1 MTEPIA
7 SVVVPAH
14 NEEQTIRRCLQGL
27 LAGADPHEVEVV
39 VVANACTD
47 DTANVAR
54 EAGVRVI
61 ETDTSRQGEC
71 PAPGGRR
78 MRTRFPRLY
87 LDADVEVG
95 IDTVRSIVKAFEEDG
110 VLACAP
116 ALHLDLTGTGH
127 IVRRVHRV
135 HAALIA
141 PHRALA
147 GVGLYALDERG
158 HARVFPLP
166 DVIADDEYVHRSFA
180 PAERR
185 VVESVCSV
193 VRPAPTVRAHLARR
207 GRVRLGNHQLDQMGH
222 PAPSGRLQAA
232 PLRKLVHAGDTNV
245 WDVLCYLAVTAVDRG
260 RFALRGPAPQS
271 ASWVSP
277 RSDRAASAPRI
288 R

>member
-1 MTEPIA
+1 MAEPIA
-7 SVVVPAH
+7 SMVIPAH
-14 NEEQTIRRCLQGL
+14 NEGQTIQRCLQGL
-27 LAGADPHEVEVV
+27 LSGAHPHEVDVV

-47 DTANVAR
+47 DTARVAR

-61 ETDTSRQGEC
+61 ETDTPGKVNALRLGDAEC
-71 PAPGGRR
+71 Q
-78 MRTRFPRLY
+78 RFPRLY

-95 IDTVRSIVKAFEEDG
+95 IDTVRSIVKAFEEEG

-116 ALHLDLTGTGH
+116 ALHLDLTGTGR

-166 DVIADDEYVHRSFA
+166 DVIADDEYIHRSFA

-185 VVESVCSV
+185 VVHSASSV

-232 PLRKLVHAGDTNV
+232 PLRKLVHDGDTSV
-245 WDVLCYLAVTAVDRG
+245 WDVLCYLAVTAVDRA
-260 RFALRGPAPQS
+260 RFALRSPAPQS
-271 ASWVSP
+271 AAWVSP
-277 RSDRAASAPRI
+277 RGDRTASVPRS

>member
-1 MTEPIA
+1 MAEPIA
-7 SVVVPAH
+7 SIVIPAH
-14 NEEQTIRRCLQGL
+14 NEGQTIRRCLQGL
-27 LAGADPHEVEVV
+27 LAGAHPHEVKIV

-47 DTANVAR
+47 DTARVAR

-61 ETDTSRQGEC
+61 ETDS
-71 PAPGGRR
+71 PGKVNAIRLGDAACD
-78 MRTRFPRLY
+78 RFPRLY

-95 IDTVRSIVKAFEEDG
+95 IDTVRSIVKAFEEED

-116 ALHLDLTGTGH
+116 ALHLDLSGTGR

-166 DVIADDEYVHRSFA
+166 DVIADDEYVHRSFL

-207 GRVRLGNHQLDQMGH
+207 GRVRLGNHQLDQMGR
-222 PAPSGRLQAA
+222 PSPSGRLQAA
-232 PLRKLVHAGDTNV
+232 PLRTLVHAGDSSV
-245 WDVLCYLAVTAVDRG
+245 WDLLCYLAVTAVDRA
-260 RFALRGPAPQS
+260 RFALRRLAPQS
-271 ASWVSP
+271 ASSVSP
-277 RSDRAASAPRI
+277 RGDRTAGAPGSR
-288 R
+288 